1 MSIPETAPTG
11 TAADLRAARRQ
22 LLLDTAAIA
31 ASVGGFGF
39 VFGLAARNAGYSLIE
54 AQAMSVITFAGASQ
68 FAAVGFVTAGLPF
81 AVIAVLTFFLNARH
95 FLYSA
100 ALAPRL
106 RTLPFAQRVVM
117 AHVLTDEAFAL
128 SAGHFHRIGRVDVP
142 GYWIAAIVGVFIPW
156 NVTTF
161 LGGTLGAVVPDPAML
176 GLDVV
181 FPAAM
186 GGLGVGLITGRRELV
201 AAAVGA
207 GLAVLL
213 SLLVNPTAGIVAGG
227 VLGPLAG
234 MLAPGRDDPSTGTPG
249 AAGHHPAPDSDM
261 AGTPVDIDEAIAELG
276 DMPPQDGARGR

>member
-1 MSIPETAPTG
+1 M
-11 TAADLRAARRQ
+11 DLRAARRQ
-22 LLLDTAAIA
+22 LWLDTAAIGV
-31 ASVGGFGF
+31 SVAGFGF

-54 AQAMSVITFAGASQ
+54 AQAMSIVTFAGASQ
-68 FAAVGFVTAGLPF
+68 FAAVGFVVAGMPF
-81 AVIAVLTFFLNARH
+81 ALIAVLTFFLNARH

-106 RTLPFAQRVVM
+106 RRLPFLQRVVM

-128 SAGHFHRIGRVDVP
+128 SAGHFHKLDRVDVP
-142 GYWIAAIVGVFIPW
+142 GYWIAAIAGVFVPW
-156 NVTTF
+156 NIATF
-161 LGGTLGAVVPDPAML
+161 LGGTLGAIVPDPAAL

-207 GLAVLL
+207 GLAVAL
-213 SLLVNPTAGIVAGG
+213 SLLASPTAGIVAGG

-234 MLAPGRDDPSTGTPG
+234 MLVPDRG
-249 AAGHHPAPDSDM
+249 AAPDGSGHHETLPDSDV
-261 AGTPVDIDEAIAELG
+261 AGTPVDIETALHDVAALDHGG
-276 DMPPQDGARGR
+276 DADDDNGDDATDGGAR